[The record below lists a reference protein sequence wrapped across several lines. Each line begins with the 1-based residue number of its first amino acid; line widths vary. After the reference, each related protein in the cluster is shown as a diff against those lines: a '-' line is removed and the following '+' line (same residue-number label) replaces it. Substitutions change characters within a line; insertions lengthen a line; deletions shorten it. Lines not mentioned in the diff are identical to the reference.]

1 MDASST
7 WRVLFDA
14 IGYSSEPRASSRSLD
29 LAPCP
34 ISDIIYHLVA
44 VFSFPVSLKNAH
56 CLSVCQS
63 FPFKDPYD
71 PVTYNFFIIQ

>member
-44 VFSFPVSLKNAH
+44 VFSFPVSLVLVSDVL
-56 CLSVCQS
+56 LSNHERVIPS
-63 FPFKDPYD
+63 S
-71 PVTYNFFIIQ
+71 VTHSLA